1 MRLVGEV
8 GDRYTGVMTE
18 AQANTAPQPS
28 APQAAPQAIR
38 REDYRRPDF
47 EIDRVE
53 LRFVLG
59 ESHTSVH
66 ATLAIR
72 RAAHTAADAPLV
84 LDGESLVLREL
95 AVDGRVLGAD
105 AYTLTPATLT
115 IAAVPAA
122 FELRS
127 VVEIRPQD
135 NTELTGLY
143 RSSGNFCT
151 QCEAEGFRR
160 ITYFLDRP
168 DVMSR
173 YSVTIE
179 AERARCPVLLS
190 NGNRVAAGELPDGRH
205 FARWDDP
212 FPKPSYLFAL
222 VAGDLRCF
230 PGEFVTRSGRAVRLE
245 IWVEPEN
252 IDRCAHA
259 LRAMQWA
266 MKWDEDVFGREYD
279 LDVYMIVAVNDFN
292 MGAMENKGLNIFN
305 AKYVL
310 ARPDTATDDD
320 YEAIAT
326 VIAHEYFHNWTGNRV
341 TCRDWFQLTLKE
353 GLTVLRDRLFS
364 ADIGSAAVTR
374 IANVL
379 QLRTS
384 QFAED
389 RGPMAHPI
397 RPESYIEMNNF
408 YTTTVYE
415 KGAEVI
421 GMLRTLLGVAGFRRG
436 MDLYFERHDGQAVTC
451 DDFVA
456 AMADANDR
464 DLGQFSRWYS
474 QVGTPIV
481 RASGEYDAP
490 SQRFTLTL
498 EQAPPHG
505 RDAAEPLH
513 IPVAVGLIAGDG
525 ASLPLRL
532 EAEANA
538 DGDTRV
544 LELREP
550 SQRFT
555 FAHVPA
561 APAVSLL
568 RGFSAPVELEYP
580 RSDDELALLMAH
592 DPDSFSRWDAG
603 QELGRRVLLRLA
615 DDVAAGRSLE
625 LDPRLVTACTRVLAD
640 PRLDGSLKALALTL
654 PNERILGQHQ
664 EVVAVEAL
672 HTARQFAV
680 RALARALRGPLLDT
694 YTASAPRGGYT
705 IARAEVDRR
714 RLRNL
719 ALGYLVALG
728 EPELVALASAQFESA
743 DNMTDSQEALS
754 ALIDHGGPA
763 RDAALADFY
772 ARWQGDPLVIDK
784 WFMLQAVSSHPETL
798 ERVLALADHP
808 DFSLGNPNRARSLL
822 ISFGGRN
829 QFHFHHAS
837 GRGYALIADKV
848 IALDSQNP
856 HVAARLV
863 GAFNPWKRFD
873 PARQQAMRAQ
883 LERIAGQPGLSRS
896 TGEIVGRA
904 LA

>member
-1 MRLVGEV
+1 
-8 GDRYTGVMTE
+8 MTD
-18 AQANTAPQPS
+18 AQSNSS
-28 APQAAPQAIR
+28 ASKSPPVIHRA
-38 REDYRRPDF
+38 DYRPPDF

-59 ESHTSVH
+59 ESHTSVY

-72 RAAHTAADAPLV
+72 RAASAAADAPLV
-84 LDGESLVLREL
+84 LDGESLALREL
-95 AVDGRVLGAD
+95 AIDGEPLAPA
-105 AYTLTPATLT
+105 AYTVTAETLT
-115 IAAVPAA
+115 IPGVGAA

-168 DVMSR
+168 DVMAR

-179 AERARCPVLLS
+179 ADRAKCPVLLS
-190 NGNRVAAGELPDGRH
+190 NGNRVAVGELPDGRH

-212 FPKPSYLFAL
+212 FPKPCYLFAL
-222 VAGDLRCF
+222 VAGDLRCVADD
-230 PGEFVTRSGRAVRLE
+230 FVTCSGRTARVE
-245 IWVEPEN
+245 VWVEPEN

-259 LRAMQWA
+259 VKAAKWA
-266 MKWDEDVFGREYD
+266 MKWDEDTFGREYD
-279 LDVYMIVAVNDFN
+279 LDVYMIVAVSDFN

-364 ADIGSAAVTR
+364 ADVGSAAVTR

-421 GMLRTLLGVAGFRRG
+421 GMLRTLLGVAGFRKG

-464 DLGQFSRWYS
+464 ELAQFRRWYS
-474 QVGTPIV
+474 QIGTPIV
-481 RASGEYDAP
+481 RARGEHDADA
-490 SQRFTLTL
+490 QRFTLTL

-505 RDAAEPLH
+505 RDSALPLH
-513 IPVAVGLIAGDG
+513 IPVAVGLLAQDG
-525 ASLPLRL
+525 GSLSLRL
-532 EAEANA
+532 EGEAAAGAE
-538 DGDTRV
+538 TRV
-544 LELREP
+544 LELREQTQ
-550 SQRFT
+550 SFVFT
-555 FAHVPA
+555 DVRA
-561 APAVSLL
+561 APVVSLL
-568 RGFSAPVELEYP
+568 RGFSAPVELEVS
-580 RSDDELALLMAH
+580 RSEDELALLMAS
-592 DPDSFSRWDAG
+592 DPDPFSRWDAG

-615 DDVAAGRSLE
+615 DDFTAGRPLA
-625 LDPRLVTACTRVLAD
+625 LDPRLVTACGRTLAD
-640 PRLDGSLKALALTL
+640 KRLDGSLKAMALTL

-664 EVVAVEAL
+664 AVVAVEAL
-672 HTARQFAV
+672 HAAREFAV
-680 RALARALRGPLLDT
+680 RALALALREPLLRV
-694 YTASAPRGGYT
+694 YQAGVPSHAHGEAGR
-705 IARAEVDRR
+705 EQVDAR

-728 EPELVALASAQFESA
+728 EPDAPDMVALAQQQFASA
-743 DNMTDSQEALS
+743 DNMTDSQEALA
-754 ALIDHGGPA
+754 ALIDHGGEA
-763 RDAALADFY
+763 RDAALASFH
-772 ARWQGDPLVIDK
+772 ARWAGDPLVLDK
-784 WFMLQAVSSHPETL
+784 WFMLQSISSHPDTL
-798 ERVLALADHP
+798 ERVLALAVHP
-808 DFSLGNPNRARSLL
+808 DFNLLNPNRARALL
-822 ISFGGRN
+822 VSFGARN
-829 QFHFHHAS
+829 QRHFHDRS
-837 GRGYALIADKV
+837 GRGYALLADQV
-848 IALDSQNP
+848 IALDPHNP

-863 GAFNPWKRFD
+863 AAFNPWRRFD
-873 PARQQAMRAQ
+873 AARQEAMRTQ
-883 LERIAGQPGLSRS
+883 LARIAGQPGLSRS
-896 TGEIVGRA
+896 VQEIVGRA
-904 LA
+904 LAPVLAGA

>member
-1 MRLVGEV
+1 MLE
-8 GDRYTGVMTE
+8 
-18 AQANTAPQPS
+18 PS
-28 APQAAPQAIR
+28 AAPRPIFR
-38 REDYRRPDF
+38 SDYRPPEF
-47 EIDRVE
+47 LIDRVD
-53 LRFVLG
+53 LRFELDEAV
-59 ESHTSVH
+59 TTVH
-66 ATLAIR
+66 ATLAVR
-72 RAAHTAADAPLV
+72 RAEGTPAGAPLV
-84 LDGESLVLREL
+84 LDGESLTLVRVAIDGQTLPAGAY
-95 AVDGRVLGAD
+95 AVSP
-105 AYTLTPATLT
+105 THLT
-115 IAAVPAA
+115 IAAPPAA
-122 FELRS
+122 FELTT

-143 RSSGNFCT
+143 RSSGNYCT

-173 YSVTIE
+173 YSV
-179 AERARCPVLLS
+179 ALAADRARYPVLLA
-190 NGNRVAAGELPDGRH
+190 NGNRVAAGELAGGRH

-222 VAGDLRCF
+222 VAGDLRCHA
-230 PGEFVTRSGRAVRLE
+230 GEFVTRSGRRVALE
-245 IWVEPEN
+245 IWVEPDN

-259 LRAMQWA
+259 LRAMQLA
-266 MKWDEDVFGREYD
+266 MRWDEDTFGREYD
-279 LDVYMIVAVNDFN
+279 LDVYMVVAVNDFN

-320 YEAIAT
+320 YEAIDT

-374 IANVL
+374 IANAL
-379 QLRTS
+379 ALRTT

-408 YTTTVYE
+408 YTPTVYE

-421 GMLRTLLGVAGFRRG
+421 GMLRLLLGVPGFRRG

-456 AMADANDR
+456 ALADANGR
-464 DLGQFSRWYS
+464 DLEHFKRWYS

-481 RASGEYDAP
+481 RARGEHDPVA
-490 SQRFTLTL
+490 RTFTLTL

-505 RDAAEPLH
+505 RDAAAPLH
-513 IPVAVGLIAGDG
+513 IPVAVGLLAPDG
-525 ASLPLRL
+525 TSLPLRL
-532 EAEANA
+532 AVDAAAHDPARE
-538 DGDTRV
+538 TRV
-544 LELREP
+544 LELLDRA
-550 SQRFT
+550 QAFT
-555 FAHVPA
+555 FVDIA
-561 APAVSLL
+561 APPVASLL

-580 RSDDELALLMAH
+580 RSDDELALLMAS

-615 DDVAAGRSLE
+615 DDVAAGRPLA
-625 LDPRLVTACTRVLAD
+625 LDPRLLNACARILAD
-640 PRLDGSLKALALTL
+640 ERLDGSLKALALTL

-664 EVVAVEAL
+664 DVVAVDEL

-680 RALARALRGPLLDT
+680 RALGEALRGPLLAT
-694 YTASAPRGGYT
+694 YTAASVGASSE
-705 IARAEVDRR
+705 RAAVDRR
-714 RLRNL
+714 RLRNTAL
-719 ALGYLVALG
+719 AYLVALG
-728 EPELVALASAQFESA
+728 EPELVALAVAQFAAA
-743 DNMTDSQEALS
+743 DNMTDSQEAL
-754 ALIDHGGPA
+754 ACLVDHGGPE
-763 RDAALADFY
+763 RDAALASFH
-772 ARWQGDPLVIDK
+772 ARWRGDPLVLDK
-784 WFMLQAVSSHPETL
+784 WFMLQAGAAHPDTL
-798 ERVLALADHP
+798 DRVLALARHP
-808 DFSLGNPNRARSLL
+808 DFTLANPNRTRALL
-822 ISFGGRN
+822 ATLGLRN
-829 QFHFHHAS
+829 QFHFHS
-837 GRGYALIADKV
+837 RCGRGYALLADQV
-848 IALDSQNP
+848 IALDPHNP

-863 GAFNPWKRFD
+863 GAFNPWRRFD
-873 PARQQAMRAQ
+873 AARQAAMRAQ

-896 TGEIVGRA
+896 TFEIVGRA
-904 LA
+904 LAPVQT

>member
-1 MRLVGEV
+1 
-8 GDRYTGVMTE
+8 MTD
-18 AQANTAPQPS
+18 AQAS
-28 APQAAPQAIR
+28 AESQSNSSAGTKSPPVIHR
-38 REDYRRPDF
+38 SDYRRPDF
-47 EIDRVE
+47 EIDRVD

-72 RAAHTAADAPLV
+72 RAAGAAADAPLV

-95 AVDGRVLGAD
+95 AIDGQPLAPA
-105 AYTLTPATLT
+105 AYTVTPETLT
-115 IAAVPAA
+115 IPGVGAA

-168 DVMSR
+168 DVMAR

-179 AERARCPVLLS
+179 ADRARCPVLLS
-190 NGNRVAAGELPDGRH
+190 NGNRVAVGELPDGRH

-212 FPKPSYLFAL
+212 FPKPCYLFAL
-222 VAGDLRCF
+222 VAGDLRCV
-230 PGEFVTRSGRAVRLE
+230 GDDFVTCSGRTVRIE
-245 IWVEPEN
+245 VWVEPEN

-259 LRAMQWA
+259 VKAAKWA
-266 MKWDEDVFGREYD
+266 MKWDEDAFGREYD

-374 IANVL
+374 IATVL

-421 GMLRTLLGVAGFRRG
+421 GMLRTLLGVAGFRKG

-464 DLGQFSRWYS
+464 ELAQFRRWYS
-474 QVGTPIV
+474 QIGTPIV
-481 RASGEYDAP
+481 RARGEHDPAA
-490 SQRFTLTL
+490 QRFTLTL

-505 RDAAEPLH
+505 QGSALPLH
-513 IPVAVGLIAGDG
+513 IPVAVGLLAQDG
-525 ASLPLRL
+525 GSLALRL
-532 EAEANA
+532 EGEAEA
-538 DGDTRV
+538 GGETRV

-550 SQRFT
+550 SQSFVFT
-555 FAHVPA
+555 GVNA
-561 APAVSLL
+561 APVVSLL
-568 RGFSAPVELEYP
+568 RGFSAPVELEIS
-580 RSDDELALLMAH
+580 RSDDELALLMAS
-592 DPDSFSRWDAG
+592 DPDPFCRWDAG

-615 DDVAAGRSLE
+615 DDFTAGRPLA
-625 LDPRLVTACTRVLAD
+625 LDPRLVEACGRTLAD
-640 PRLDGSLKALALTL
+640 GRLDGSLKAMALTL

-672 HTARQFAV
+672 HAARQFAA
-680 RALARALRGPLLDT
+680 RALAQALREPLLRV
-694 YTASAPRGGYT
+694 YQAGVPAHVPGESG
-705 IARAEVDRR
+705 RAQVDAR

-719 ALGYLVALG
+719 ALAYLVTLG
-728 EPELVALASAQFESA
+728 EPEMVALAQQQFASA
-743 DNMTDSQEALS
+743 DNMTDSQEALA
-754 ALIDHGGPA
+754 ALIDHGGET
-763 RDAALADFY
+763 RDAALASFH
-772 ARWQGDPLVIDK
+772 ARWAGDPLVLDK
-784 WFMLQAVSSHPETL
+784 WFMLQSVSCHPDTL
-798 ERVLALADHP
+798 ERVLALAVHP
-808 DFSLGNPNRARSLL
+808 DFNLLNPNRARSLL
-822 ISFGGRN
+822 VSFGARN
-829 QFHFHHAS
+829 QRHFHDIS
-837 GRGYALIADKV
+837 GRGYALLADQV
-848 IALDSQNP
+848 CALDPHNP

-863 GAFNPWKRFD
+863 AAFNPWRRFD
-873 PARQQAMRAQ
+873 AVRQEAMRAQ

-896 TGEIVGRA
+896 VQEIVGRA
-904 LA
+904 LAPVVAGS

>member
-1 MRLVGEV
+1 MFE
-8 GDRYTGVMTE
+8 D
-18 AQANTAPQPS
+18 
-28 APQAAPQAIR
+28 QAITTTEPNSPR
-38 REDYRRPDF
+38 PIHRTDYRRPDF
-47 EIDRVE
+47 AIDRVD

-59 ESHTSVH
+59 ESETVVH

-72 RAAHTAADAPLV
+72 RAEGAAADAPLV
-84 LDGESLVLREL
+84 LDGESLALREL
-95 AVDGRVLGAD
+95 AIDGQVLSPD
-105 AYTLTPATLT
+105 AYSVTPATLT
-115 IAAVPAA
+115 VPGVGAA

-127 VVEIRPQD
+127 VVVIHPET

-173 YSVTIE
+173 YSVTVE
-179 AERARCPVLLS
+179 ADQVKCPVLLS
-190 NGNRVAAGELPDGRH
+190 NGNRVAGGELADGRH

-212 FPKPSYLFAL
+212 FPKPCYLFAL
-222 VAGDLRCF
+222 VAGDLRCVADT
-230 PGEFVTRSGRAVRLE
+230 FVTRSGRTARVE
-245 IWVEPEN
+245 IYVEPEN
-252 IDRCAHA
+252 LDRCAHA
-259 LRAMQWA
+259 VKAAKWA
-266 MKWDEDVFGREYD
+266 MKWDEDAFGREYD
-279 LDVYMIVAVNDFN
+279 LDAYMIVAVNDFN

-320 YEAIAT
+320 YDAIAT

-364 ADIGSAAVTR
+364 ADIGSAAVSR

-408 YTTTVYE
+408 YTATVYE

-421 GMLRTLLGVAGFRRG
+421 GMLRTLLGVAGFRKG

-456 AMADANDR
+456 AMADANHR
-464 DLGQFSRWYS
+464 DLTQFRRWYS
-474 QVGTPIV
+474 QIGTPVV
-481 RASGEYDAP
+481 RARGQHDP
-490 SQRFTLTL
+490 GGQRFILTL

-505 RDAAEPLH
+505 RDSAEALH
-513 IPVAVGLIAGDG
+513 MPIAVGLLGQDG
-525 ASLPLRL
+525 QALPMQL
-532 EAEANA
+532 
-538 DGDTRV
+538 DGETDARSETRV
-544 LELREP
+544 LELREH
-550 SQRFT
+550 SQSFVFT
-555 FAHVPA
+555 NIV
-561 APAVSLL
+561 APPVVSLL
-568 RGFSAPVELEYP
+568 RGFSAPVELEFA
-580 RSDDELALLMAH
+580 RSDDELALLMAS

-615 DDVAAGRSLE
+615 DDFTAGKPLA
-625 LDPRLVTACTRVLAD
+625 LDARLVEACGRTLAD
-640 PRLDGSLKALALTL
+640 PRVDGSLKALALTL

-672 HTARQFAV
+672 HAARQFAA
-680 RALARALRGPLLDT
+680 RALAEALREPLLRVYEAGVPHD
-694 YTASAPRGGYT
+694 ASE
-705 IARAEVDRR
+705 RAKVDAR

-719 ALGYLVALG
+719 ALAYLVTLG
-728 EPELVALASAQFESA
+728 EPALVDLAAKQFREA
-743 DNMTDSQEALS
+743 DNMTDGQEALA
-754 ALIDHGGPA
+754 ALIDHGGPV
-763 RDAALADFY
+763 REAALAEFH
-772 ARWQGDPLVIDK
+772 ARWAADPLVLDK
-784 WFMLQAVSSHPETL
+784 WFTLQAISGHPDTL

-808 DFSLGNPNRARSLL
+808 DFNLLNPNRARSLL
-822 ISFGGRN
+822 VSFGARN
-829 QFHFHHAS
+829 QFHFHDRS
-837 GRGYALIADKV
+837 GRGYTLLADKV
-848 IALDSQNP
+848 IALDPHNP

-863 GAFNPWKRFD
+863 AAFNSWRRFD
-873 PARQQAMRAQ
+873 AGRQQMMRTQ
-883 LERIAGQPGLSRS
+883 LGRIAGQPGLSKS
-896 TGEIVGRA
+896 VQEIVGRA
-904 LA
+904 LAPAA

>member
-1 MRLVGEV
+1 
-8 GDRYTGVMTE
+8 MTE
-18 AQANTAPQPS
+18 AP
-28 APQAAPQAIR
+28 PQAIHR
-38 REDYRRPDF
+38 ADYRRPDF
-47 EIDRVE
+47 EIDRVD

-59 ESHTSVH
+59 ESHTTVR

-72 RAAHTAADAPLV
+72 RADGAPADAPLV

-95 AVDGRVLGAD
+95 SLDGQPLAAD
-105 AYTLTPATLT
+105 AYVVTPTTLT
-115 IAAVPAA
+115 IAQVPAS

-168 DVMSR
+168 DVMAR

-179 AERARCPVLLS
+179 AEKARCPVLLS
-190 NGNRVAAGELPDGRH
+190 NGNRVVTGDLPDGRH

-212 FPKPSYLFAL
+212 FKKPSYLFAL

-230 PGEFVTRSGRAVRLE
+230 PGEFVTRSGRTVRLE

-266 MKWDEDVFGREYD
+266 MKWDEDTFGREYD

-364 ADIGSAAVTR
+364 ADIGSPAVTR

-456 AMADANDR
+456 AMADANNR
-464 DLGQFSRWYS
+464 DLAQFSRWYS

-481 RASGEYDAP
+481 RARGEYDAAAR
-490 SQRFTLTL
+490 SFTLTL

-505 RDAAEPLH
+505 RDTAEALH
-513 IPVAVGLIAGDG
+513 IPVAVGLLTPDG
-525 ASLPLRL
+525 ASLPLHL
-532 EAEANA
+532 AGEPAPAGE
-538 DGDTRV
+538 TRV

-550 SQRFT
+550 SQQFT
-555 FAHVPA
+555 FLDVPA

-580 RSDDELALLMAH
+580 RSDDELALLMAS
-592 DPDSFSRWDAG
+592 DPDPFSRWDAG

-615 DDVAAGRSLE
+615 DDVVAGRPLV
-625 LDPRLVTACTRVLAD
+625 LDARLVGACERVLAD
-640 PRLDGSLKALALTL
+640 RKLDGSLKALALGL

-672 HTARQFAV
+672 HAARQFAV
-680 RALARALRGPLLDT
+680 RALARALRWQLLQVYRDN
-694 YTASAPRGGYT
+694 APGGLT
-705 IARAEVDRR
+705 GDFFADEQAFGRAEVDRR

-719 ALGYLVALG
+719 ALAYLVTLG

-743 DNMTDSQEALS
+743 DNMTDSQEALA
-754 ALIDHGGPA
+754 ALIDHGGVA
-763 RDAALADFY
+763 REDALTSFH
-772 ARWQGDPLVIDK
+772 ARWHADPLVLDK
-784 WFMLQAVSSHPETL
+784 WFMLQAISSHPDTL
-798 ERVLALADHP
+798 ERVLALAEHP
-808 DFSLGNPNRARSLL
+808 DFTLANPNRARSLL
-822 ISFGGRN
+822 ISFGARN
-829 QFHFHHAS
+829 QFHFHDAT
-837 GRGYALIADKV
+837 GRGYALLADKV
-848 IALDSQNP
+848 IALDPHNP

-863 GAFNPWKRFD
+863 AAFNPWRRFD
-873 PARQQAMRAQ
+873 AARQQAMRAQ

-896 TGEIVGRA
+896 VGEIVGRA

>member
-1 MRLVGEV
+1 
-8 GDRYTGVMTE
+8 MTE
-18 AQANTAPQPS
+18 AQASAEPQPNS
-28 APQAAPQAIR
+28 SGETLSGSTPAAATSPQVIHR
-38 REDYRRPDF
+38 GDYRRPHF
-47 EIDRVE
+47 EIDRVD

-59 ESHTSVH
+59 ETHTSVH

-72 RAAHTAADAPLV
+72 RASGTPADAPLV

-95 AVDGRVLGAD
+95 VIDGEVRGPDGYHV
-105 AYTLTPATLT
+105 TPETLT
-115 IAAVPAA
+115 IPDVGAA
-122 FELRS
+122 FELRT
-127 VVEIRPQD
+127 VVEIKPQE

-143 RSSGNFCT
+143 QSSGNFCT

-179 AERARCPVLLS
+179 ADRTKYPVLLS
-190 NGNRVAAGELPDGRH
+190 NGNRVATGELPDGRH

-212 FPKPSYLFAL
+212 FKKPSYLFAL
-222 VAGDLRCF
+222 VAGDLRCV
-230 PGEFVTRSGRAVRLE
+230 GDEFVTCSGHTARVE
-245 IWVEPEN
+245 VWVEPEN
-252 IDRCAHA
+252 LDRCAHA
-259 LRAMQWA
+259 LKAAKWA
-266 MKWDEDVFGREYD
+266 MKWDEDTFGREYD

-320 YEAIAT
+320 YDAIST

-408 YTTTVYE
+408 YTATVYE

-421 GMLRTLLGVAGFRRG
+421 GMLRTLLGVAGFRAG

-456 AMADANDR
+456 AMADANGR
-464 DLGQFSRWYS
+464 DLEQFRRWYS

-481 RASGEYDAP
+481 RARGEHDPA

-498 EQAPPHG
+498 LQAPPHG
-505 RDAAEPLH
+505 QGSAPALH
-513 IPVAVGLIAGDG
+513 IPVAVGLLAQDG
-525 ASLPLRL
+525 RSLPLQFEG
-532 EAEANA
+532 EATGEE
-538 DGDTRV
+538 TRV
-544 LELREP
+544 LELREA
-550 SQRFT
+550 SQSFVFT
-555 FAHVPA
+555 GVAQ
-561 APAVSLL
+561 APVVSLL
-568 RGFSAPVELEYP
+568 RGFSAPVELEVS
-580 RSDDELALLMAH
+580 RSDDDLALLMAS

-615 DDVAAGRSLE
+615 DDFTAGRE
-625 LDPRLVTACTRVLAD
+625 LVLDARLVEACGRTLAD

-664 EVVAVEAL
+664 EVVAVEGL
-672 HTARQFAV
+672 HAARQFAV
-680 RALARALRGPLLDT
+680 RALAHALRAPLLAVHETPVPQGAND
-694 YTASAPRGGYT
+694 R
-705 IARAEVDRR
+705 ARVDHR

-719 ALGYLVALG
+719 ALAYLVTLG
-728 EPELVALASAQFESA
+728 EPGLVALARRQFDTA
-743 DNMTDSQEALS
+743 DNMTDSQEALA
-754 ALIDHGGPA
+754 ALIDHGGEA
-763 RDAALADFY
+763 RDLALASFH
-772 ARWQGDPLVIDK
+772 ARWATDPLVLDK
-784 WFMLQAVSSHPETL
+784 WFTLQAISSHPDTL
-798 ERVLALADHP
+798 ERVLALASHP
-808 DFSLGNPNRARSLL
+808 DFNLQNPNRARSLL
-822 ISFGGRN
+822 VSFGARN
-829 QFHFHHAS
+829 QFHFHDRS
-837 GRGYALIADKV
+837 GRGYALLADQV
-848 IALDSQNP
+848 IALDPHNP

-863 GAFNPWKRFD
+863 AAFNPWRRFD
-873 PARQQAMRAQ
+873 AARQQLLRSQ
-883 LERIAGQPGLSRS
+883 LGRIAAQPDLSRS
-896 TGEIVGRA
+896 VGEIVGRA
-904 LA
+904 LAPVA